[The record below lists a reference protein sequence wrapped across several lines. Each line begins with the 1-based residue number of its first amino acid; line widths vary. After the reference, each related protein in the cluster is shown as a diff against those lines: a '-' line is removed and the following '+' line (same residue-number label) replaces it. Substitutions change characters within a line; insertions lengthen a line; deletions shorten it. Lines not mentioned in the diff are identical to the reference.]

1 MASGTITF
9 GASGVLQGKIEWSSA
24 SNGSSANSS
33 NATAILYGRRTDSY
47 GPTSGKSWSGNVTLD
62 GTAVAINFSNSVSV
76 GSGWVEMARVSKTI
90 AHNNDGSKQVTISG
104 SVTGPSGTSLAS
116 KTSSGSQTVTLD
128 KIPRKSTIT
137 ASDGIIGS
145 TTTININRATS
156 TFTHTLT
163 YSFSS
168 TTGTIVTKT
177 TSDSYTWTIPTSFY
191 AQIPNAKKGTC
202 TITCETF
209 DGNTSLGTN
218 TATFKASI
226 NETSSK
232 PTITAT
238 IIDANSTT
246 VALTGSNTKLVRYI
260 SNAKVTLT
268 ATAKNS
274 ATITQKRVNGN
285 VSSSNEYTINNV
297 ENNSFTVDC
306 TDSRGLVA
314 SQTYTKASADW
325 IDYVKLAFTDI
336 KLTRLSSTSTT
347 FNADIK
353 GNYYN
358 ASIGNT
364 ANTLTFRYRYR
375 EVGGSYSGYTTLTAT
390 KTGNTFTYNAN
401 LGIAFA
407 TDKEYEIEFNA
418 VDKLMN
424 VVNKDGNPIKLNK
437 AVPMIDI
444 YKNNIKVSGDL
455 YSNNFGFPTNGRA
468 KWNGNTI
475 LRNNGT
481 STILSANTSSIY
493 LKPNGDATSTN
504 QAQIDTNG
512 VLTLKG
518 STANIVYSGKS
529 LYDNASGT
537 TGTVTL
543 SETSANFT
551 YIDIFAKSRTG
562 VISCVR
568 IYNPN
573 GQKALLMVDG
583 EGLNTYGIFNKVWL
597 KINGTSITKDR
608 ENVIQLQNGVL
619 PNIDTSTSYYTL
631 SIVRV
636 DGYR

>member
-33 NATAILYGRRTDSY
+33 NATAILYGRRTDRY

-163 YSFSS
+163 YTFSS

-177 TSDSYTWTIPTSFY
+177 ASDSYTWTIPTTFY
-191 AQIPNAKKGTC
+191 AKIPNAKEGTC

-297 ENNSFTVDC
+297 ENNSFIVDC

-325 IDYVKLAFTDI
+325 IEYVKLAFTDI

-407 TDKEYEIEFNA
+407 TDKEYEI
-418 VDKLMN
+418 
-424 VVNKDGNPIKLNK
+424 
-437 AVPMIDI
+437 
-444 YKNNIKVSGDL
+444 
-455 YSNNFGFPTNGRA
+455 
-468 KWNGNTI
+468 
-475 LRNNGT
+475 
-481 STILSANTSSIY
+481 
-493 LKPNGDATSTN
+493 
-504 QAQIDTNG
+504 
-512 VLTLKG
+512 
-518 STANIVYSGKS
+518 
-529 LYDNASGT
+529 
-537 TGTVTL
+537 
-543 SETSANFT
+543 
-551 YIDIFAKSRTG
+551 
-562 VISCVR
+562 
-568 IYNPN
+568 
-573 GQKALLMVDG
+573 
-583 EGLNTYGIFNKVWL
+583 
-597 KINGTSITKDR
+597 
-608 ENVIQLQNGVL
+608 
-619 PNIDTSTSYYTL
+619 
-631 SIVRV
+631 
-636 DGYR
+636 